1 MEWVFAAM
9 IVCMAVIAM
18 PIIALFARRRWLT
31 GQGGLFDCARRVAG
45 GQWNLGFARYRGDAL
60 EWFRAFSVSLS
71 PSLVIRRGRN
81 DYIEQR
87 QPTAEETDLLFDNSR
102 VVLVRGRQ
110 DTASHVLAMEP
121 GHVMGLMSWLESAP
135 PGTHV
140 IPSTSDSP
148 L

>member
-1 MEWVFAAM
+1 MVA
-9 IVCMAVIAM
+9 CMALLVA
-18 PIIALFARRRWLT
+18 PIVALFARRRWLT

-71 PSLVIRRGRN
+71 PHLVIRRGRS

-87 QPTAEETDLLFDNSR
+87 HPTPDETDLLFDNSR
-102 VVLVRGRQ
+102 VVLLRGRQ
-110 DTASHVLAMEP
+110 DTSWHTLAMEP
-121 GHVMGLMSWLESAP
+121 GHAMGLMSWLESAP

-140 IPSTSDSP
+140 IPSSSDSP

>member
-1 MEWVFAAM
+1 MEWVLAGMVA
-9 IVCMAVIAM
+9 CMALLAV
-18 PIIALFARRRWLT
+18 PIIMLFARRRWLT
-31 GQGGLFDCARRVAG
+31 GQGGLFDCAHRMAS

-71 PSLVIRRGRN
+71 PSLVIRRGRS

-87 QPTAEETDLLFDNSR
+87 FPTTEETDLLFEDSR
-102 VVLVRGRQ
+102 VVLVRSRH
-110 DTASHVLAMEP
+110 DTSSHVLAMEP
-121 GHVMGLMSWLESAP
+121 GHVMGLMAWLESAP

-140 IPSTSDSP
+140 IPGSADSP